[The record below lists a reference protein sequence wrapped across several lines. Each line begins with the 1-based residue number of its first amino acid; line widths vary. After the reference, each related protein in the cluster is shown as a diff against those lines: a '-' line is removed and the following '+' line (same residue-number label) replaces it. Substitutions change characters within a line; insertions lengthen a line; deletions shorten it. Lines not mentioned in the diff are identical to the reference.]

1 MLTVFSSPSS
11 LRSDLVKLAAR
22 PLTLRLSKGM
32 TATLTFFL
40 GSTQI
45 LMLAAAEA
53 PWQTRQALP
62 MEEQVEER
70 ATFLLT
76 QTGSA
81 SIPINAS
88 FELFVEASGVNRCII
103 SGFSMRFPSKMHRQ
117 TNCSLKLLKQSRSGT
132 IMSPSPTQIITQSTP
147 MTLSLNPSLTPEQI
161 LIDWDAKYESDEGSN
176 VFPVKAFHDGLGG
189 SLSAGTFYSRKT
201 RNLIS

>member
-22 PLTLRLSKGM
+22 PLTLRLSKRNG
-32 TATLTFFL
+32 TATLILFFL
-40 GSTQI
+40 VLPQI
-45 LMLAAAEA
+45 LMLAATEA
-53 PWQTRQALP
+53 SWQTRQALP
-62 MEEQVEER
+62 MEEQVEELEPP
-70 ATFLLT
+70 FLLT

-117 TNCSLKLLKQSRSGT
+117 PSCSLKLFKQSRSGT
-132 IMSPSPTQIITQSTP
+132 IISPSPTPQVSP
-147 MTLSLNPSLTPEQI
+147 
-161 LIDWDAKYESDEGSN
+161 
-176 VFPVKAFHDGLGG
+176 KAL
-189 SLSAGTFYSRKT
+189 R
-201 RNLIS
+201 